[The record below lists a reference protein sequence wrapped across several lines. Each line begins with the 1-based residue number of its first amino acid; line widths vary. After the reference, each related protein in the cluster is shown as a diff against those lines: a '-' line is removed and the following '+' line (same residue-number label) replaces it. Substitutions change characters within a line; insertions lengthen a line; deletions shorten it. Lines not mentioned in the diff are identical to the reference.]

1 MLIKVYYCELRPVV
15 IILPVYISLDES
27 TSPNDVKPAASG
39 KLVNGFRPPLI
50 FSIRISLPLSLLP
63 GQRWT
68 HLATQSGRRVN
79 HSDGLERI
87 LQLMSRQ

>member
-39 KLVNGFRPPLI
+39 KLVNGQWVSTAAQFFDPH
-50 FSIRISLPLSLLP
+50 ISASLS
-63 GQRWT
+63 
-68 HLATQSGRRVN
+68 ATRTTMDALGNAV
-79 HSDGLERI
+79 GTEG
-87 LQLMSRQ
+87 